1 MEKNGI
7 GGQKKMAVYTKKKT
21 EDEAL
26 NAAAEATSAYKQPT
40 YGGNAL
46 GTEAGRYYQKLRETE
61 EGFDNPYSDDID
73 ALMERI
79 NGTPEYSY
87 DANADPLYQTI
98 RDKAVRDG
106 KMAARDTTAQMS
118 NLTGGYGNSYAA
130 SAGNQAYQEYLRS
143 ATEQIPT
150 LESNARSAYYDNLD
164 EQLNQLNMLLG
175 MTDTELSAWQT
186 ERAYNQGA
194 YQDAL
199 SAESNY
205 WGGGSGS
212 GSGSGGSGSASI
224 AKTENYSDY
233 EKQQAKTN
241 EIAYNAEGMANDR
254 EKLSKYLSASV
265 SNGEI
270 DADTAKQ
277 IFNKF
282 YNGEVNIKSDTYD
295 TYNSKSATG
304 KDEPYKTTQ
313 SAVSSKLASSSA
325 PESTKVSAYNSIVT
339 YLNQRFKLGYITSS
353 QRKFLLEEAADKMS
367 LSV

>member
-1 MEKNGI
+1 
-7 GGQKKMAVYTKKKT
+7 
-21 EDEAL
+21 
-26 NAAAEATSAYKQPT
+26 
-40 YGGNAL
+40 
-46 GTEAGRYYQKLRETE
+46 
-61 EGFDNPYSDDID
+61 
-73 ALMERI
+73 
-79 NGTPEYSY
+79 
-87 DANADPLYQTI
+87 
-98 RDKAVRDG
+98 
-106 KMAARDTTAQMS
+106 
-118 NLTGGYGNSYAA
+118 
-130 SAGNQAYQEYLRS
+130 
-143 ATEQIPT
+143 
-150 LESNARSAYYDNLD
+150 
-164 EQLNQLNMLLG
+164 
-175 MTDTELSAWQT
+175 
-186 ERAYNQGA
+186 
-194 YQDAL
+194 L

-295 TYNSKSATG
+295 TYNSKSTTG
-304 KDEPYKTTQ
+304 KDETYKTTQ
-313 SAVSSKLASSSA
+313 STVSSKLASSSA